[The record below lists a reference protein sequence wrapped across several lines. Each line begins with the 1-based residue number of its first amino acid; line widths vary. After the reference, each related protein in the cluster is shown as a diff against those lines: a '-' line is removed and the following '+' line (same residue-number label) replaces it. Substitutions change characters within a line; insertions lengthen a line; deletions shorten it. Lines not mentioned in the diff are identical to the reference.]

1 MRQWLRRMERRGPWE
16 LGLAISLG
24 AALFG
29 MLVTVVW
36 DRGELQL
43 ESIRVPAG
51 MLFAALTLLLLV
63 AWLAQ
68 DLTKRAQIAQFQ
80 AIAEM
85 QQRHLRTE
93 QALRDRLTGVYNRA
107 ALLESAAHYMNRA
120 ERGGEPLALV
130 VMDLDRFHELNN
142 KFGHIAGD
150 LALASFAHVLQGSIR
165 GSDVAA
171 RYGGD
176 EFVLLLA
183 ETAPEGA
190 EVVIRRVEEQLGA
203 YNDQAAEGHIP
214 LSFSAGTGIFQKGM
228 DFEGLFR
235 VADLD
240 LLRRK
245 AERRGTAVPAARD

>member
-1 MRQWLRRMERRGPWE
+1 MRQRLLRMERRGPWE
-16 LGLAISLG
+16 LGLAIALG
-24 AALFG
+24 AALLG
-29 MLVTVVW
+29 MLVTVVL

-51 MLFAALTLLLLV
+51 MFFAALTLLLLV

-93 QALRDRLTGVYNRA
+93 QALRDRLTGLYNWAVLRG
-107 ALLESAAHYMNRA
+107 SASHYMNRA
-120 ERGGEPLALV
+120 ERTGGPLALV
-130 VMDLDRFHELNN
+130 VTDLDRFHELNN
-142 KFGHIAGD
+142 KFWHIAGD
-150 LALASFAHVLQGSIR
+150 LALASFAHVLHSSIR
-165 GSDVAA
+165 GSNVAA

-176 EFVLLLA
+176 EFVLLLP
-183 ETAPEGA
+183 ETTREGA
-190 EVVIRRVEEQLGA
+190 EVVIRRVREELRA
-203 YNDQAAEGHIP
+203 HNDQAAERHIP

-228 DFEGLFR
+228 DFEALFR